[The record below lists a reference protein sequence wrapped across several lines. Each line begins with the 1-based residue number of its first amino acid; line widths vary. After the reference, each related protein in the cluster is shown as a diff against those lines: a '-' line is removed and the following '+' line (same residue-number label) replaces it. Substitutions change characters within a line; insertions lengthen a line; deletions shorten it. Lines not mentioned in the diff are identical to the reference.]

1 MVRCYHFR
9 KFGDRTGHHR
19 RNRPPRQEV
28 SENREPINTS
38 INGVDQDSQSSENS
52 TDVLTDL
59 IDLLLPQNL
68 LALLPRSMYRDIIP
82 LLILGLYEEQ
92 NRQLR
97 IINGLIDKL
106 LNTKS
111 VLENISD
118 ISESQRECVICQSEF
133 KSGDVI
139 NKLECEHMF
148 HFSCLREEIKHR
160 DRCPICKAS
169 LLP

>member
-68 LALLPRSMYRDIIP
+68 VIM
-82 LLILGLYEEQ
+82 
-92 NRQLR
+92 NRVFSFL
-97 IINGLIDKL
+97 
-106 LNTKS
+106 
-111 VLENISD
+111 VLCIG
-118 ISESQRECVICQSEF
+118 I
-133 KSGDVI
+133 
-139 NKLECEHMF
+139 
-148 HFSCLREEIKHR
+148 
-160 DRCPICKAS
+160 
-169 LLP
+169 